1 MIDILTQYWQTFLV
15 GQYPQGPL
23 GGVAMTLAIATVGIA
38 ASLPIALAIAM
49 CRISTVA
56 PLRWVAFGIVQF
68 VRGMPL
74 LMLIF
79 WAYFLLPALTHV
91 TVSGVVTLICALI
104 VYQAAYLSEVIR
116 SGIEAIPRGQT
127 EAARALGLG
136 YMATLRLVVVPQA
149 LYNVLPSMLSEFI
162 STIKE
167 TSLGYVIGVQELTFA
182 ANQVNSQ
189 LLTRPL
195 QTYAL
200 LAGAYFIICFTLTRS
215 VRHVEV
221 RLNRKRTARV
231 ASMAAP
237 SLPVMAGEKI
247 D

>member
-1 MIDILTQYWQTFLV
+1 MIEILTQYWQTFLV

-23 GGVAMTLAIATVGIA
+23 GGVAMTILIAVLCLA
-38 ASLPIALAIAM
+38 ASLPIALLIAI
-49 CRISTVA
+49 CRISPFGV
-56 PLRWVAFGIVQF
+56 LRWSAFAVVQF

-79 WAYFLLPALTHV
+79 WAYFLLPVLTHV
-91 TVSGVVTLICALI
+91 TVSGVVTLIFALV

-116 SGIEAIPRGQT
+116 SGIEAIPRGQF

-136 YMATLRLVVVPQA
+136 YMTTLRRVIVPQA
-149 LYNVLPSMLSEFI
+149 VYNVLPSMLSEFI

-195 QTYAL
+195 QVYLL
-200 LAGAYFIICFTLTRS
+200 LAATYFVICFVLTRS
-215 VRHVEV
+215 VRYLEV
-221 RLNRKRTARV
+221 SLIRRRTARSAFLHTRV
-231 ASMAAP
+231 LSTI
-237 SLPVMAGEKI
+237 AG

>member
-1 MIDILTQYWQTFLV
+1 MIDILSQYWQTFLF

-23 GGVAMTLAIATVGIA
+23 GGVTLTILIAVFCIS
-38 ASLPIALAIAM
+38 ASLPIALLIAV
-49 CRISTVA
+49 CRTSPWRA
-56 PLRWVAFGIVQF
+56 LRLPAFALVQF

-104 VYQAAYLSEVIR
+104 IYQAAYLSEVIR
-116 SGIEAIPRGQT
+116 SGIEGIARGQT

-136 YMATLRLVVVPQA
+136 YATTLRRVILPQA

-195 QTYAL
+195 QVYVL
-200 LAGAYFIICFTLTRS
+200 LAAIYFVICFALTRS
-215 VRHVEV
+215 VRYLEV
-221 RLNRKRTARV
+221 RMNRKRTVRA
-231 ASMAAP
+231 ASHPAP
-237 SLPVMAGEKI
+237 ILSTIAGE
-247 D
+247 

>member
-23 GGVAMTLAIATVGIA
+23 GGVTMTIAIAVICIA
-38 ASLPIALAIAM
+38 TSLPIALLIAI
-49 CRISTVA
+49 CRTCPVGV
-56 PLRWVAFGIVQF
+56 LRWLAFGLVQF

-79 WAYFLLPALTHV
+79 WAYYLLPAITHV
-91 TVSGVVTLICALI
+91 TVSGVLTLICALI
-104 VYQAAYLSEVIR
+104 VYQATYLSEVIR

-136 YMATLRLVVVPQA
+136 YLATLRHVVVPQA

-189 LLTRPL
+189 LLTQPL

-200 LAGAYFIICFTLTRS
+200 LAAMYFVICFTLTRI
-215 VRHVEV
+215 VRFTEV
-221 RLNRKRTARV
+221 RLNRRRTAH
-231 ASMAAP
+231 
-237 SLPVMAGEKI
+237 VMPGPTPLLLTTTGDRI

>member
-1 MIDILTQYWQTFLV
+1 MIEILTQYWQTFLV

-23 GGVAMTLAIATVGIA
+23 GGVTMTILIAVLCLAS
-38 ASLPIALAIAM
+38 SLPIALLIAI
-49 CRISTVA
+49 CRTSPFGA
-56 PLRWVAFGIVQF
+56 LRWPAFAIVQF

-91 TVSGVVTLICALI
+91 TVSGVVTLIWALI

-116 SGIEAIPRGQT
+116 SGIEAIPRGQF

-136 YMATLRLVVVPQA
+136 YITALRRVIVPQA
-149 LYNVLPSMLSEFI
+149 LHNVLPSMLSEFI

-195 QTYAL
+195 QVYLL
-200 LAGAYFIICFTLTRS
+200 LAASYFAICFALTRS
-215 VRHVEV
+215 VRYIEV
-221 RLNRKRTARV
+221 RVNRRRTARA
-231 ASMAAP
+231 ASVQP
-237 SLPVMAGEKI
+237 PVLSAIAGE
-247 D
+247 